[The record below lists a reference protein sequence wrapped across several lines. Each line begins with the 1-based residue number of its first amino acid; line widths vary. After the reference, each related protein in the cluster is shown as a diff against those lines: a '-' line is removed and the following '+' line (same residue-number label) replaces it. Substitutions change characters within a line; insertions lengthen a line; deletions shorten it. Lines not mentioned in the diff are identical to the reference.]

1 MEPCGERGHGSCST
15 LRAESFQVIENADLR
30 KNIAEL
36 RSIESGWK
44 QIKDPLTKLDAIR
57 RGTK

>member
-1 MEPCGERGHGSCST
+1 
-15 LRAESFQVIENADLR
+15 VIENADLR

-44 QIKDPLTKLDAIR
+44 QTKDPLTKLDAIR